1 MSKTYPDLD
10 CNFPESVDN
19 IDKMQDLTVTTKKL
33 ADQYYALMDDGR
45 ITEANNFLSENAKLL
60 YCVFNAAKFNL
71 LRDSII
77 AVQRMFIED
86 IDEYLGELHDME
98 SIDGG
103 VY

>member
-19 IDKMQDLTVTTKKL
+19 IDKMQDLTVTTKPL
-33 ADQYYALMDDGR
+33 ADQYYSLVNSGN
-45 ITEANNFLSENAKLL
+45 IQEANVFLANNSRLL
-60 YCVFNAAKFNL
+60 YSIFNADKFNK

-77 AVQRMFIED
+77 AVQRMFVED
-86 IDEYLGELHDME
+86 IDEYLGQLHDME

-103 VY
+103 MY

>member
-33 ADQYYALMDDGR
+33 ADQYYTLMDYGE
-45 ITEANNFLSENAKLL
+45 ITEANNFLSENPKLL
-60 YCVFNAAKFNL
+60 YCIFNAEKFNS

-77 AVQRMFIED
+77 AVQRMFVENIN
-86 IDEYLGELHDME
+86 EYLGELHDME